1 MASRRRGPLG
11 CPPDA
16 LDSSVGDTVIKPH
29 RFETKRGETVEA
41 EWGSFT
47 VPENRRAAIS
57 RPLTLAF
64 VRFPSTSK
72 SPGDPI
78 VFLAGG
84 PGESGIDVAHGQH
97 FRLFMA
103 LREAADVVV
112 LDQRGTGASRPAIRC
127 DEKWTLPLGRPTARA
142 ELLAA
147 ALKRS
152 RACAD
157 SLRAAGADLDGYN
170 TVESADDVDALRAAL
185 GAEKIHLLGASYGTH
200 LGFTVLRRHGDRVG
214 RCVFGGAEGP
224 DHSYKL
230 PSIVERYLGRVGE
243 MVRRDPAWGKRFP
256 DFAGTMG
263 DTLARLERHPVSIEV
278 PDPESGKRVTVG
290 IGRFD
295 VEYITAAGLAD
306 TRLLAFLPQW
316 YAGMSRGDFTLFA
329 TVPILTRY
337 LLHLK
342 RGLGGNA
349 MGLLTDCASGVTRDR
364 WQRIEREAAE
374 TTLGRTIDFPFPEIC
389 PAWGC
394 RDLGDDFRS
403 PFAAPNPLLFFSG
416 SFDCRTP
423 LENVT
428 EVRSWLS
435 DSRCVEVEGAGHFDT
450 FLSAPGGARLMTSF
464 FSGHDVDSQRLK
476 TTPAFQFEAP
486 QS

>member
-1 MASRRRGPLG
+1 M
-11 CPPDA
+11 
-16 LDSSVGDTVIKPH
+16 GDIVIKPH
-29 RFETKRGETVEA
+29 RFETKRGETA
-41 EWGSFT
+41 DAGWGTFA
-47 VPENRRAAIS
+47 VPENRRAPHF
-57 RPLTLAF
+57 RPITLAF
-64 VRFPSTSK
+64 VRFPSTSRR
-72 SPGDPI
+72 PGHPI

-84 PGESGIDVAHGQH
+84 PGESGIDVARGQH
-97 FRLFMA
+97 FRLFMS

-127 DEKWTLPLGRPTARA
+127 DERWSVPLDRPTDRA
-142 ELLAA
+142 EMLAL
-147 ALKRS
+147 ALEKS

-157 SLRAAGADLDGYN
+157 RLRVAGADLDGYN
-170 TVESADDVDALRAAL
+170 TVESADDVDALRVAL
-185 GAEKIHLLGASYGTH
+185 GAEKVQLVGASYGTH
-200 LGFTVLRRHGDRVG
+200 LGFAVLRRHGDRVG

-224 DHSYKL
+224 DHTFKL
-230 PSIVERYLGRVGE
+230 PSIVERHLRRFGELVG
-243 MVRRDPAWGKRFP
+243 RDPVWGKRLP
-256 DFAGTMG
+256 DFLGTIG
-263 DTLARLERHPVSIEV
+263 DTLVRLERNPVSIEV
-278 PDPESGKRVTVG
+278 PDPKSGQSVVVG

-306 TRLLAFLPQW
+306 TRLLPLLPQW

-329 TVPILTRY
+329 TAPILTRY
-337 LLHLK
+337 LFHLK

-349 MGLLTDCASGVTRDR
+349 MGLLTDCASGVTRER

-394 RDLGDDFRS
+394 PDLGDDFRS
-403 PFAAPNPLLFFSG
+403 PLTASNPVLFFSG

-450 FLSAPGGARLMTSF
+450 FLAAPGGARLMTSF
-464 FSGHDVDSQRLK
+464 FSGHDVDSPRLQV
-476 TTPAFQFEAP
+476 TPIIQLEP
-486 QS
+486 PRS